1 MIIYKQTKKVAR
13 MKKQQNIPNIAIEA
27 FLTTVK
33 WSLMAILG
41 IIIVFSS
48 LLWNLHNQTYD
59 TKSQTVDIVQDGYG
73 TNNNISKNEF

>member
-1 MIIYKQTKKVAR
+1 

-73 TNNNISKNEF
+73 TNNNISKNKF